1 MCAPTGRAAKRL
13 SESTGLEAKT
23 IHRLLEIDPA
33 YGGFKR
39 NEESPL
45 LCDYLVIDETSMV
58 DVPLFHALLK
68 ALPVHASL
76 LLVGDVDQLPS
87 VGAGQVLRDVISSG
101 IVPTIQLTEIFRQA
115 STSSIITNAHL
126 VNQGILPHVK
136 ATKDESDFYFIEAEH
151 GDDIINKIIIMIK
164 DRIPKRFNLDPIND
178 IQVLC
183 PMQRGG
189 AGARSL
195 NVELQKI
202 LNPDYE
208 NGVTKFGQIFAPGD
222 KVMQTENNY
231 DKDIYNGDIG
241 IISSI
246 NKQDQELLINFYN
259 REVTYDYTDLDQI
272 SLAYATSIHKSQGS
286 EYPAVIIPVT
296 MQSYMMLRR
305 NLIYTAI
312 TRGKKLVV
320 LIGQKKALAMAVKNN
335 TSANRYSKLKEWLL
349 S

>member
-1 MCAPTGRAAKRL
+1 M
-13 SESTGLEAKT
+13 
-23 IHRLLEIDPA
+23 
-33 YGGFKR
+33 
-39 NEESPL
+39 
-45 LCDYLVIDETSMV
+45 
-58 DVPLFHALLK
+58 
-68 ALPVHASL
+68 
-76 LLVGDVDQLPS
+76 
-87 VGAGQVLRDVISSG
+87 
-101 IVPTIQLTEIFRQA
+101 
-115 STSSIITNAHL
+115 
-126 VNQGILPHVK
+126 VNQGIVPNTK
-136 ATKDESDFYFIEAEH
+136 SSKDESDFYFIEAEH

-164 DRIPKRFNLDPIND
+164 DRVPKRFYLDPIND

-195 NVELQKI
+195 NVELQKV
-202 LNPDYE
+202 LNPHYE

-246 NKQDQELLINFYN
+246 NKQDQKLLINFYN

-286 EYPAVIIPVT
+286 EYPAVIIPIT